1 MAYAK
6 KTIGDAQVEVWA
18 TIEGAY
24 HPETEFEPA
33 SYPWA
38 EWTLVRV
45 NDIELPPKFWSL
57 LADHYDSIDAILIKG
72 GNND

>member
-6 KTIGDAQVEVWA
+6 KRIGDAQVEVWA
-18 TIEGAY
+18 SIEGAY
-24 HPETEFEPA
+24 HAETEFEPA
-33 SYPWA
+33 SHPWT
-38 EWTLVRV
+38 EWSCVLVD
-45 NDIELPPKFWSL
+45 NFELPPEFWSL